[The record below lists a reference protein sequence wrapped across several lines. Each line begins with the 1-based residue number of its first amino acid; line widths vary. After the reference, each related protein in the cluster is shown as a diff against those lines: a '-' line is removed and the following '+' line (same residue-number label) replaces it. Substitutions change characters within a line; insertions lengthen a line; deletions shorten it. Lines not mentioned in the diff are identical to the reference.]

1 MQVLRSA
8 SAVTRKRLSPKQRAE
23 LLAAH
28 NCRCHLCPVPIKR
41 GDRWEV
47 SHVIPLELGGADD
60 DANRAP
66 AHFKCHRWQTS
77 MVDIPAIAKSKRII
91 KREHDL
97 YRPRR
102 PLPGGRDDTIRKR
115 MDGTVVDRATGLP
128 WRGTQ

>member
-1 MQVLRSA
+1 M
-8 SAVTRKRLSPKQRAE
+8 TRRTRLNTKQRAE

-28 NCRCHLCPVPIKR
+28 GCRCHLCPVPIKP

-47 SHVIPLELGGADD
+47 SHPIPLELGGLDD
-60 DANRAP
+60 DSNRAP
-66 AHFKCHRWQTS
+66 AHYKCHKRQTA
-77 MVDIPAIAKSKRII
+77 MVDIPAIAKAKRIVA
-91 KREHDL
+91 RERDL

-115 MDGTVVDRATGLP
+115 MDGTVIDRRTGLP